1 MTGWEREIL
10 KSITHWEGDYL
21 SLWNDRQ
28 GPVKARDVSPD
39 SILTAFHSPSGQC
52 RGFDL
57 FDAAQMLIPLFKGE
71 ASPGELRRGEL
82 WAGYDANTD
91 TLELLGSRHTPALRE
106 TVADGLTA
114 HCAEPGRA
122 GGFTLERAAEIL
134 MPYLKSWRPW
144 TAEEWAAI
152 RARMDQQD
160 AAMRARA
167 ASSP

>member
-1 MTGWEREIL
+1 MGTGNL
-10 KSITHWEGDYL
+10 KIDYTWQGDYL
-21 SLWNDRQ
+21 SLWNDHQ

-39 SILTAFHSPSGQC
+39 SILTAFHSPSGEC

-91 TLELLGSRHTPALRE
+91 TLELLGNRHTPALRE
-106 TVADGLTA
+106 TVADGFTA
-114 HCAEPGRA
+114 HCTEPGRA
-122 GGFTLERAAEIL
+122 VGFTLDRAAELL

-152 RARMDQQD
+152 RQRMDSQD
-160 AAMRARA
+160 TAIRARA
-167 ASSP
+167 ASKP